1 MGFRTYGQY
10 PDFLQGYGK
19 ECLTPEEQLRALW
32 YDIYLMVLVAQEY
45 TYRQY
50 ETTQMYDWS
59 TGILTEKFAELN
71 LRL

>member
-1 MGFRTYGQY
+1 MLNTRGTAPG
-10 PDFLQGYGK
+10 
-19 ECLTPEEQLRALW
+19 LW